1 MADTEGEQR
10 CADCGTPIGGGV
22 DTEAFVL
29 EAISETR
36 DELLSGRLLS
46 VPTATR
52 ACGPTAPISDR
63 TA

>member
-36 DELLSGRLLS
+36 DELLSGRLLCPDCYAG
-46 VPTATR
+46 VWTYR
-52 ACGPTAPISDR
+52 SDQ
-63 TA
+63 